1 MHMYSE
7 SVRVPFLF
15 LHHLRPGNPSVGLA
29 RQPCSYS
36 NSGASVSVADPL
48 DVKPMA
54 AVEPCEEFTYGHTN
68 MDTEMNLFIHPFIY
82 LHGSGQPY
90 VYLMKFPAKNT
101 VCNCMYI
108 HIYIYYI
115 YGYGQP
121 YPRLICLPLWG
132 ICGLE
137 RVFDFGHVSC
147 FSHARDLHGPQ
158 LVVLFSSLE
167 KMMRVV
173 VMNSHINSLLL
184 GEYKWAGTTSRGCC

>member
-121 YPRLICLPLWG
+121 YPRLICLPLRG
-132 ICGLE
+132 ICGSGQPYINMMKSLQKILY
-137 RVFDFGHVSC
+137 VHTYIPIYMVLANPTHASSAYHCGASVVWSVS
-147 FSHARDLHGPQ
+147 LT
-158 LVVLFSSLE
+158 LV
-167 KMMRVV
+167 M
-173 VMNSHINSLLL
+173 
-184 GEYKWAGTTSRGCC
+184 